1 MAAPAYSSIVTKVLS
16 IYDTEVLFHFLFHFF
31 RLLLI
36 IANMGVCSESVQKYF
51 FLLFRIIYPKI
62 NMYVVKTI

>member
-16 IYDTEVLFHFLFHFF
+16 IYDTEVLFHFFFHFF

-36 IANMGVCSESVQKYF
+36 IANMGVCSESV
-51 FLLFRIIYPKI
+51 
-62 NMYVVKTI
+62 